1 MSSRTVVAFW
11 AGNLWASA
19 QRGERETKPR
29 RCCSDEVVD
38 LVDDA
43 VDVVA
48 ETRALGLD
56 LAMEGQ
62 HLVEA
67 RDAAHQRVDL
77 ESPAPERRHHLGLR
91 AARQRAHLAPGVG
104 EEAQRTRCRDRGVEL
119 AQRTR
124 GGVARIGK
132 DLVAGRRLARVDL
145 GEIGMPEIDLAA
157 DLRHLRDTLAAQL
170 LRDVGDRERVRG
182 DVLADRAVA
191 AGRGGDELAL
201 LIAQAQRQA
210 VDLRLGRE
218 DERRLRA
225 EGEEAPDAF
234 DELAHV
240 LLAEAVGE
248 RQHRHA
254 MAHLGEFLRGL
265 GADLSGQ
272 ALRCPKLGKARL
284 ERLVAL
290 PQRIVFRVRHRRRV
304 LLVIAPVK
312 LGDLTAERVVLGA
325 GVVRSKGV
333 GVGFGEGLGR
343 HGYGCEEEAH
353 HSQGERRM
361 TRGECTNP
369 LVQRRPLRNAAGL
382 AGMGISK
389 ERGWIGGRSGARN
402 PPRAHAR
409 GGPRP

>member
-1 MSSRTVVAFW
+1 
-11 AGNLWASA
+11 
-19 QRGERETKPR
+19 
-29 RCCSDEVVD
+29 
-38 LVDDA
+38 
-43 VDVVA
+43 
-48 ETRALGLD
+48 
-56 LAMEGQ
+56 MEGQ

-104 EEAQRTRCRDRGVEL
+104 EEAQRTRRRDRGIEL

-124 GGVARIGK
+124 GGVARIGE
-132 DLVAGRRLARVDL
+132 DLVAGRRLAGVDR
-145 GEIGMPEIDLAA
+145 GEIGMP
-157 DLRHLRDTLAAQL
+157 RDRSRRGSPPPPGSPLPRSFFGMSPTVQ
-170 LRDVGDRERVRG
+170 RIRG

-225 EGEEAPDAF
+225 EREEAPDAF

-265 GADLSGQ
+265 RADLLGQ
-272 ALRCPKLGKARL
+272 ASPTSEARESAPRAPRSAGAGRRIPRPTPSARPPRNSAGHAPRSRGRARRARRGRRRESGRPGQAFGRFSSASVWLRRRRTIAKARG
-284 ERLVAL
+284 EWRG
-290 PQRIVFRVRHRRRV
+290 RIRPFRGS
-304 LLVIAPVK
+304 A
-312 LGDLTAERVVLGA
+312 
-325 GVVRSKGV
+325 
-333 GVGFGEGLGR
+333 
-343 HGYGCEEEAH
+343 
-353 HSQGERRM
+353 
-361 TRGECTNP
+361 
-369 LVQRRPLRNAAGL
+369 
-382 AGMGISK
+382 
-389 ERGWIGGRSGARN
+389 
-402 PPRAHAR
+402 
-409 GGPRP
+409 